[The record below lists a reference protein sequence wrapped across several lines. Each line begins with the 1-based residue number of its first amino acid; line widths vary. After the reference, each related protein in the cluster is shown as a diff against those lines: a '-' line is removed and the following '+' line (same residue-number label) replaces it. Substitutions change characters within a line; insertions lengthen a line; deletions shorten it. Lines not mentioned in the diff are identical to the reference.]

1 MHASQWWKGAH
12 GCILRHRQ
20 VVYASNKPASTCN
33 KLEHSPSQ
41 QTHQGWR
48 CFCPPHWLPLVGA
61 GRLAVPASSSQRQSC
76 PWQWSNCPKEVFKYQ
91 LVLNLPKGSTA
102 FGPSQPY
109 FYPVWRGRRRRG
121 LSPRCSQ
128 SIGSHLRF
136 RQWTTVLCKRDV
148 VVADQ
153 PGLID

>member
-61 GRLAVPASSSQRQSC
+61 GRLAVPASSSQRQNC
-76 PWQWSNCPKEVFKYQ
+76 PCQRSNGPKEV
-91 LVLNLPKGSTA
+91 LTVVSTR
-102 FGPSQPY
+102 SQPA
-109 FYPVWRGRRRRG
+109 PAIHCLWSIPAIL
-121 LSPRCSQ
+121 LSCQMWKEEGGGAGSQPPQCTQ
-128 SIGSHLRF
+128 SIVTMAFVNGPPSFARG
-136 RQWTTVLCKRDV
+136 TM
-148 VVADQ
+148 
-153 PGLID
+153 